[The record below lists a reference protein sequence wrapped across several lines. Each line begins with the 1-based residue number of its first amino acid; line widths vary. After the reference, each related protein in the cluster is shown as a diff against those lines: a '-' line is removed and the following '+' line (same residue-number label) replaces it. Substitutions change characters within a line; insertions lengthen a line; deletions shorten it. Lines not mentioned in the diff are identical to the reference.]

1 MHVAQLGEMGFGR
14 RRATMALELTGGN
27 MQRATA
33 LLLSGELDAIAPGL
47 EDDDGLSSSGSSLAG
62 SEDGDDGSPR
72 AAPPADHAAAARG
85 FVFGEGGQEARPR
98 LVATQRTRQGP
109 SAGFGEGRR
118 PRSPP
123 RAPRAPVAA
132 GLRRAESPPRAR
144 RAPVTDEAVTQIV
157 RSRTIVL
164 RHSGCSSKVCG
175 VRRLSWG
182 SRARRRRRRWRRPKG
197 TSLWPSSC

>member
-72 AAPPADHAAAARG
+72 AAPPADHAAAAHG

-98 LVATQRTRQGP
+98 LVA
-109 SAGFGEGRR
+109 EGRR

-164 RHSGCSSKVCG
+164 QNVALWMQLKGLRCAQVELGF
-175 VRRLSWG
+175 
-182 SRARRRRRRWRRPKG
+182 SREAATTALAQAEGNVP
-197 TSLWPSSC
+197 LAIELLM

>member
-98 LVATQRTRQGP
+98 LVA
-109 SAGFGEGRR
+109 R

-157 RSRTIVL
+157 RSRTIIL
-164 RHSGCSSKVCG
+164 RHFGCNSKVCG
-175 VRRLSWG
+175 VGRLSWG
-182 SRARRRRRRWRRPKG
+182 SRARRRRRRWRRPRE
-197 TSLWPSSC
+197 TFLLPSSC

>member
-98 LVATQRTRQGP
+98 LVA
-109 SAGFGEGRR
+109 EGRR

-157 RSRTIVL
+157 RSRTIVFAPL
-164 RHSGCSSKVCG
+164 WLQLKGLHCAQVELGF
-175 VRRLSWG
+175 
-182 SRARRRRRRWRRPKG
+182 SREAATTALAQAEGNVP
-197 TSLWPSSC
+197 LAIELLM

>member
-98 LVATQRTRQGP
+98 LVTRQAP
-109 SAGFGEGRR
+109 SAGFGDR

-157 RSRTIVL
+157 RSRTIIL
-164 RHSGCSSKVCG
+164 RHFGCNSKVCG
-175 VRRLSWG
+175 VGRLSWG
-182 SRARRRRRRWRRPKG
+182 SRARRRRRRWRRPRE
-197 TSLWPSSC
+197 TFLLPSSC